1 METIITPL
9 NKDQFPSNNQGETAN
24 KINGMLKISLNK
36 LIKQIIYK
44 ISNKMQRNV
53 YKKVRSNKKKYKL
66 MD

>member
-36 LIKQIIYK
+36 LIKTNYLQNFK
-44 ISNKMQRNV
+44 
-53 YKKVRSNKKKYKL
+53 
-66 MD
+66 